1 MRLSYMLIDEA
12 LEEAIGNG
20 KLVSVAPGTPW
31 APAPRAFLMCTSL
44 RDDLETGKNAADA
57 KVRQRWA
64 RLEAAMQFFVEGGFV
79 TEDFIKQ
86 LRDYKHEHWELRS
99 RSPRPSLRVF
109 GRFARPDVF
118 VGTHVVPRNGLGGM
132 GSMEFEFEK
141 LKCEEHWAAAGLP
154 TTPPPGAFT
163 DYPDF
168 DYQRYITE
176 NAVRRARV

>member
-1 MRLSYMLIDEA
+1 MLIDEA
-12 LEEAIGNG
+12 LIKVAIGSG
-20 KLVSVAPGTPW
+20 KLVPVAAGVPW
-31 APAPRAFLMCTSL
+31 APEPRAFLMCTSL
-44 RDDLETGKNAADA
+44 RDDLENGKKAADP

-64 RLEAAMQFFVEGGFV
+64 RLEAAMQYFVEGGFV
-79 TEDFIKQ
+79 TEGLIKQ
-86 LRDYKHEHWELRS
+86 LREYKHEHWELRS

-109 GRFARPDVF
+109 GRFACPDVF

-141 LKCEEHWAAAGLP
+141 LKCEDLWTAAGLP

-163 DYPDF
+163 DSPDF
-168 DYQRYITE
+168 DYRRYITE